1 MNSENMINEEKK
13 KHYPLVSVVIP
24 VYNAEKY
31 IRDNVDSVIRQT
43 YPNIEVIYVCDGCT
57 DDTVSILYEYVTC
70 SKIKIINRSSNIG
83 AAMSRNEGLQV
94 ATGEWVIFLGCR

>member
-43 YPNIEVIYVCDGCT
+43 YPNIEVMYVMDVQT
-57 DDTVSILYEYVTC
+57 IQFQYYTNMLHVV
-70 SKIKIINRSSNIG
+70 K
-83 AAMSRNEGLQV
+83 
-94 ATGEWVIFLGCR
+94 